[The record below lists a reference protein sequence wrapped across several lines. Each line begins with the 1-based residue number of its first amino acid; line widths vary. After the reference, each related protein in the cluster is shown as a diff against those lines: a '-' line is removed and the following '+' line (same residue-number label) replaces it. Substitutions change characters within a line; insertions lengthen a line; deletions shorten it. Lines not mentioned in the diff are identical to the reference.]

1 MPDEDLQSYAY
12 HVVRYQPN
20 LIRDEWV
27 NIGVLLLDPSS
38 GRVRQ
43 RWLEESADFARLRRL
58 HPAADEELLLRLP
71 AELDRQFAGA
81 GRDGGSLLEKFDQ
94 TLSNAV
100 RLSPRK
106 GLLAGDLDAEL
117 E

>member
-1 MPDEDLQSYAY
+1 LLERLYTRRKRVRELILSARNSGRDPFPTGRCDMPEDALQPCAY

-43 RWLEESADFARLRRL
+43 RWLEEPRTRAFAP
-58 HPAADEELLLRLP
+58 PAP
-71 AELDRQFAGA
+71 
-81 GRDGGSLLEKFDQ
+81 GRG
-94 TLSNAV
+94 
-100 RLSPRK
+100 
-106 GLLAGDLDAEL
+106 
-117 E
+117 

>member
-1 MPDEDLQSYAY
+1 MPEETLQPCAY

-27 NIGVLLLDPSS
+27 NIGVLLFIPADGPGKGPAA

-43 RWLEESADFARLRRL
+43 KWFEEPADLVRLRRL

-71 AELDRQFAGA
+71 AEFDREFAGREMQA
-81 GRDGGSLLEKFDQ
+81 EAILEKFDE
-94 TLSNAV
+94 A
-100 RLSPRK
+100 
-106 GLLAGDLDAEL
+106 
-117 E
+117 

>member
-1 MPDEDLQSYAY
+1 MPDEALQSYAY

-43 RWLEESADFARLRRL
+43 RWLEEPADLARLRRL
-58 HPAADEELLLRLP
+58 HPAAASR
-71 AELDRQFAGA
+71 GI
-81 GRDGGSLLEKFDQ
+81 
-94 TLSNAV
+94 
-100 RLSPRK
+100 
-106 GLLAGDLDAEL
+106 
-117 E
+117 